1 MNFSK
6 FVALLVALERR
17 VEVALLGQ
25 ALDGAQLPR
34 VDLLARPK
42 QPVGP
47 DVHARR
53 RTSDVGWLVERSG
66 IRG

>member
-25 ALDGAQLPR
+25 ALDGAQL
-34 VDLLARPK
+34 
-42 QPVGP
+42 
-47 DVHARR
+47 RR

>member
-47 DVHARR
+47 DV
-53 RTSDVGWLVERSG
+53 TPVVGPAT
-66 IRG
+66 